1 MLTLDQVRSLEN
13 RVAKALGYIDRL
25 TDENAALRERLGGYE
40 RRIKDLEVLIRD
52 FQQDQGRIEEG
63 ILSALEKLNVFEDAV
78 LERAGDAA
86 AAVPA
91 AAESAEAGTMEAE
104 PVAKEV
110 EPAAKEAEPAAKE
123 AEPAAKE
130 AEPAAKEAEVPF
142 RLRGRA
148 ETSKKTSPSAPHSPP
163 ASVVE
168 SGNVEID
175 EAEEI
180 IETIEEGEPGLP
192 DSQDATSG
200 ADASAASGELD
211 IF

>member
-78 LERAGDAA
+78 LEKAGDAA
-86 AAVPA
+86 QAAMTPLDAATAKPA
-91 AAESAEAGTMEAE
+91 AAESAEA
-104 PVAKEV
+104 
-110 EPAAKEAEPAAKE
+110 EPAEAEPAL
-123 AEPAAKE
+123 
-130 AEPAAKEAEVPF
+130 

-148 ETSKKTSPSAPHSPP
+148 ESSKKPAPAAPQTPP
-163 ASVVE
+163 ATAVE

-180 IETIEEGEPGLP
+180 IETIEEGEPDHP
-192 DSQDATSG
+192 DSQDAKSG
-200 ADASAASGELD
+200 ADASVASGELD